1 MTVTADL
8 ARLLGPRWVTG
19 EAELLAAR
27 SDRSGIVR
35 DASPLGIAEALH
47 TDDVAEILRIAHA
60 HGVPVVPRGAGTGL
74 SGGAAA
80 GGGEIVLSLSR
91 MNRIIEIDP
100 IDQVARVEAGVLN
113 ADISHAARPYGLLY
127 APDPASRAISTIGG
141 NIATNAGGLRCAK
154 YGVTREAVLALTAVL
169 ADGRI
174 IHTGRR
180 SLKGVTGYDLTA
192 LLVGSEGTLAVVTE
206 ATLRLVPLSSTPPT
220 TFVAVLPGLPAA
232 LTLCSRILSGDNEI
246 ASGERAA
253 APERPSTL
261 ELLDP
266 STVTAV
272 HQYLPADARDGILQE
287 LAHGSSVVIGQWDS
301 ADSAA
306 WAERAA
312 RLAEE
317 QGGKAEVLA
326 GEEAGERALDFR
338 RALNPALTSLGDAL
352 IEDVCVP
359 RSKLPEMYRAIARIE
374 AEFGLTIPAGAHA
387 ADGNLHPHF
396 LVPAAD
402 RDVDGAVP
410 QLVWEA
416 ADALFRAALELG
428 GTLTGEHGVGLLK
441 ARWLA
446 AEFGTDE
453 LELQLGIRDLFDPAK
468 ILNPGKAVIR

>member
-1 MTVTADL
+1 M
-8 ARLLGPRWVTG
+8 
-19 EAELLAAR
+19 R

-35 DASPLGIAEALH
+35 ESRPLGIAEALH
-47 TDDVAEILRIAHA
+47 TDEVSEILRIAHA
-60 HGVPVVPRGAGTGL
+60 RGVPVVPRGAGTGL

-91 MNRIIEIDP
+91 MNRILEIDP
-100 IDQVARVEAGVLN
+100 VDQVARVEAGVLN
-113 ADISHAARPYGLLY
+113 ADISHAALPYGLLY

-169 ADGRI
+169 ADGRV

-192 LLVGSEGTLAVVTE
+192 LLVGSEGTLAVITE
-206 ATLRLVPLSSTPPT
+206 ATVRLVPLSSTPPT
-220 TFVAVLPGLPAA
+220 TVVAVLPGLPAA
-232 LTLCSRILSGDNEI
+232 LTLCSRILSGSSTILSDDSSI
-246 ASGERAA
+246 AASERTA

-272 HQYLPADARDGILQE
+272 DQYVPANERDGILQDIRPG
-287 LAHGSSVVIGQWDS
+287 AAVVIGQWDT
-301 ADSAA
+301 ADSAD

-312 RLAEE
+312 AMAEAV
-317 QGGKAEVLA
+317 GGRAEVLV
-326 GEEAGERALDFR
+326 GEAAGERALDFR
-338 RALNPALTSLGDAL
+338 RALNPALSSLGDAL

-359 RSKLPEMYRAIARIE
+359 RSKLPDMYREIARIE
-374 AEFGLTIPAGAHA
+374 AETGLTIPAGAHA

-396 LVPAAD
+396 LVPAAE
-402 RDVDGAVP
+402 RESDGGVP
-410 QLVWEA
+410 QLVWDA
-416 ADALFRAALELG
+416 ADALFRAALALG

-441 ARWLA
+441 ARWLS
-446 AEFGTDE
+446 AEFGADE
-453 LELQLGIRDLFDPAK
+453 LDLQLGIRELFDPTQ
-468 ILNPGKAVIR
+468 ILNPGKGVI